1 MQACVIFNPTA
12 CGERAQRFRQF
23 LSQIGPRAVLRPTLA
38 AGAAR
43 SMARDAVLEGH
54 EFIIA
59 AGGDGTAHEVLNGI
73 ADAPAGLARTVLGI
87 LPLGTANVLAH
98 ELRIPADPARAWEAL
113 RNGQVHRI
121 DTGVAEFAG
130 PRGQSQ
136 SARFA
141 IVAGAGLD
149 ARAVQLVEW
158 NLKKRC
164 GKLAYVASALR
175 AFVQF
180 RDKVHCSV
188 RGLPCCGRAV
198 LAGNGR
204 FYAGEIPIFDDG
216 ALFSGRLHVRV
227 IPSVTPSVLWRC
239 LMAYAT
245 HRWSL
250 QGRFPAEAVTE
261 LRLTS
266 DRPVPLQLDGEF
278 AGWLPATLR
287 IEPASVRVL
296 TPATL
301 TQPEGRPAPC
311 AARARAASSVQ
322 GSVDC
327 ASSG

>member
-1 MQACVIFNPTA
+1 
-12 CGERAQRFRQF
+12 
-23 LSQIGPRAVLRPTLA
+23 
-38 AGAAR
+38 
-43 SMARDAVLEGH
+43 MARDAVREGH
-54 EFIIA
+54 QLIIA

-73 ADAPAGLARTVLGI
+73 ADAPDGLAQTVLGI

-113 RNGQVHRI
+113 QNGQVHRI
-121 DTGVAEFAG
+121 DCGVAEFTDPEG
-130 PRGQSQ
+130 KKQ

-180 RDKVHCSV
+180 RDKVRCSV

-204 FYAGEIPIFDDG
+204 FYAGEIPIFGDG
-216 ALFSGRLHVRV
+216 ALSSGRLHVRV
-227 IPSVTPSVLWRC
+227 VPSVTPSLLWRC
-239 LMAYAT
+239 LIAYVT
-245 HRWSL
+245 RSWNFE
-250 QGRFPAEAVTE
+250 GRFPAEAVTE
-261 LRLTS
+261 LRMDS

-287 IEPASVRVL
+287 IEPAALRVL
-296 TPATL
+296 VPATPA
-301 TQPEGRPAPC
+301 RPGAWPTSVAPS
-311 AARARAASSVQ
+311 ASPTRTAQ
-322 GSVDC
+322 GTVDC